1 MTKLHDSL
9 KDVRLHSD
17 GILGSTL
24 PRFGLSYSHQ
34 GGCHNNW
41 TVKYMFTMQKL
52 NECEYQSVWTWK
64 PFNHLN
70 LRYSKT
76 ATMSSALTNAQIET
90 QVEGF
95 VPKTPELKYGLSHSY
110 LYDHGSF

>member
-1 MTKLHDSL
+1 MPWSSGLSTKAEVTYSNSGNTEWDSVTQMTKLHDSL

-76 ATMSSALTNAQIET
+76 ATMSSALTNAQI
-90 QVEGF
+90 
-95 VPKTPELKYGLSHSY
+95 
-110 LYDHGSF
+110 